1 MLIKKNQ
8 IKKKKTIFKMQLGLE
23 NAFLLQKIVFGI
35 PVNSKKS
42 AYFGQFLS
50 GYGFVTL
57 TMGFFLMIMD
67 TRATHRT

>member
-42 AYFGQFLS
+42 AHFGQFLS
-50 GYGFVTL
+50 GYGFC
-57 TMGFFLMIMD
+57 D
-67 TRATHRT
+67 THNGVFSYDHAHKSDP